1 VLVFAVKPARVD
13 RQGNPGAPL
22 VPSAS
27 ARATI
32 GGVGRTVLIVDDF
45 APFRATARALLEA
58 DGFEVVGEAA
68 DGAQAMA
75 SVRALRP
82 EIVLLDVQL
91 RGEDGFVVAAKLA
104 GDVRVVLTS
113 SRERTQYRRAL
124 AQPDAPPFIP
134 KSKLSGEALAAAL
147 SG

>member
-1 VLVFAVKPARVD
+1 MRSVA
-13 RQGNPGAPL
+13 
-22 VPSAS
+22 

-45 APFRATARALLEA
+45 APFRAMARALLEA

-68 DGAQAMA
+68 DGAQARA

-91 RGEDGFVVAAKLA
+91 PGEDGFAVAATLPSDA
-104 GDVRVVLTS
+104 RVVLTS
-113 SRERTQYRRAL
+113 SRERAQYRRAL
-124 AQPDAPPFIP
+124 ALSSAPPFIP
-134 KSKLSGEALAAAL
+134 KSELSGAALAAAL
-147 SG
+147 AL